1 MGLGK
6 RRQWLVLLLSA
17 PCALALA
24 LFGVSCATRFSVS
37 AAFDLHSSVFLRKAE
52 LDELQVRFTELS
64 MGMSMPH
71 PDGLNSLDE
80 VPGSSADDESMS
92 MSDFGS

>member
-1 MGLGK
+1 MCDPIFGE
-6 RRQWLVLLLSA
+6 RSVRSA
-17 PCALALA
+17 
-24 LFGVSCATRFSVS
+24 
-37 AAFDLHSSVFLRKAE
+37 FLCIPSQCKAE

-80 VPGSSADDESMS
+80 VPDSSADDESMS